1 MSDSTDSNG
10 SVIFVAE
17 QHTVRV
23 QVHQPGDPT
32 VIPETQQFSIPE
44 TQDDTPTSSSNTT
57 PEAVVIPETQGDN
70 LRQNTDKKIILLV
83 YTCEN
88 SLVKQVPLWS
98 FRKALRAKNLKKCTS
113 LVHSKYSRYSKR
125 AYKHKQ
131 NTIRSQKTLMLR
143 KTIIFIVILHPRHPA
158 VTWNSRLRT

>member
-44 TQDDTPTSSSNTT
+44 TQDDTPTSSNNTT
-57 PEAVVIPETQGDN
+57 PEVVVIPETQGDN
-70 LRQNTDKKIILLV
+70 LRQTQVKNNTS
-83 YTCEN
+83 
-88 SLVKQVPLWS
+88 SL
-98 FRKALRAKNLKKCTS
+98 
-113 LVHSKYSRYSKR
+113 Y
-125 AYKHKQ
+125 
-131 NTIRSQKTLMLR
+131 IQK
-143 KTIIFIVILHPRHPA
+143 FFG
-158 VTWNSRLRT
+158 

>member
-23 QVHQPGDPT
+23 QVHQPGDST

-57 PEAVVIPETQGDN
+57 LEVVVIPETQGDN
-70 LRQNTDKKIILLV
+70 LRQNTGKK
-83 YTCEN
+83 
-88 SLVKQVPLWS
+88 
-98 FRKALRAKNLKKCTS
+98 
-113 LVHSKYSRYSKR
+113 
-125 AYKHKQ
+125 
-131 NTIRSQKTLMLR
+131 
-143 KTIIFIVILHPRHPA
+143 
-158 VTWNSRLRT
+158 